1 MVRHHNTP
9 VSSPKRHPSSPI
21 LASVASAA
29 EGIVTGQQENENSK
43 VTAENLKAGLEVSPS
58 SPSSAAAAAAAAAAV
73 AETPA
78 RQVLSKISNN
88 RDLHPSSPGLSPSGT
103 VSGKLIKLFEELS
116 KANSQQS
123 PSRSADSSP
132 SPSGRVDG
140 GTTMG
145 QMLQTARMTMD
156 GLDETVDEGE
166 EKEVMLEAQMDGALD
181 NPDGLD
187 ECF

>member
-29 EGIVTGQQENENSK
+29 EGIVTGQQENENNNK
-43 VTAENLKAGLEVSPS
+43 VTAEKLKAGLEVSPS
-58 SPSSAAAAAAAAAAV
+58 SPPSSAAAAAAV